1 MNKMLAVLAAALSL
15 TAFSA
20 TWERAGAI
28 QVTDTTGLTVAVA
41 KLGEMTGNQMLGA
54 MAASYMS
61 QLPTSE
67 FFGPTRQGGSIV
79 FPFYVDAEAF
89 AKAGAGDE
97 EAFDDLEDN
106 GLECAV
112 IYPMALPK
120 EEFMNLHDG
129 AIETNGF
136 VRVKGLPFGGS
147 DDDFTF
153 VAFAEG
159 GKWAVA
165 GDKPERVALAM
176 KDLAGLVSPMDGD
189 IVRVSL
195 TTKGA
200 DALRQVIDVVAKK
213 VAEDSGASLDAS
225 TIEYIKSFS
234 SARLALR
241 VTDAGIDVHG
251 SFTAVPGS
259 LLARMGAASIGGEPL
274 AKAGEGD
281 IMAFESTFMKFDI
294 PGQWKTIEEILKKHK
309 IDTASFLKWEFG
321 DFSRLTVDLPAA
333 FAWGKAAET
342 NGLAEVD
349 FDALTEDIKNA
360 LEGSSLKYEP
370 ADREYGFG
378 LAFAGYSPKSSP
390 GRRFAA
396 VLPEVK
402 GKPLVC
408 AGAYSVAGVIQ
419 AVLPPVMATLDEE
432 TRASV
437 APMAALL
444 PAECAGGI
452 AYANWREGEDGTGF
466 LWRIS
471 ADEVKGIGVSV
482 GTIAVASMMGQGAA
496 SDDDDDDDDD
506 DDGDDDGDD
515 DSLDED

>member
-1 MNKMLAVLAAALSL
+1 MKKMFVALAAALSL
-15 TAFSA
+15 PAFSA

-41 KLGEMTGNQMLGA
+41 KIGEMTGNQMLGA
-54 MAASYMS
+54 VVASYIS

-97 EAFDDLEDN
+97 EAFDDLDDHGFEF
-106 GLECAV
+106 AV
-112 IYPMALPK
+112 IYPMVLPK
-120 EEFMNLHDG
+120 EEFMNLHEG

-136 VRVKGLPFGGS
+136 VRVRGLPFDVS

-165 GDKPERVALAM
+165 SDKPEQVAIAM
-176 KDLAGLVSPMDGD
+176 RDLSELVSPMDSD

-195 TTKGA
+195 TAKGA
-200 DALRQVIDVVAKK
+200 DAIRQVMDVAAKK
-213 VAEDSGASLDAS
+213 IAEDSDTKLDAS
-225 TIEYIKSFS
+225 TIEYIKSIA

-241 VTDAGIDVHG
+241 VADAGIDVHG
-251 SFTAVPGS
+251 AFAAVPGS
-259 LLARMGAASIGGEPL
+259 LLAKMGAAPLGGEPL
-274 AKAGEGD
+274 ARAGEGD
-281 IMAFESTFMKFDI
+281 IVAFESTFMKFDI
-294 PGQWKTIEEILKKHK
+294 PGQWKMIEEILKKHK
-309 IDTASFLKWEFG
+309 IDTSSFLKWEFG
-321 DFSRLTVDLPAA
+321 DFSRLTIDLPAA

-349 FDALTEDIKNA
+349 SDALAEDVKNA
-360 LEGSSLKYEP
+360 LDGMNLKYEP

-378 LAFAGYSPKSSP
+378 LAFAGYKPKYAP
-390 GRRFAA
+390 RQRFAS

-402 GKPLVC
+402 GRPLVC

-419 AVLPPVMATLDEE
+419 AILPPVMETLDEE
-432 TRASV
+432 TRANT

-444 PAECAGGI
+444 PKECAGGI
-452 AYANWREGEDGTGF
+452 AYANWREGENGTGF

-482 GTIAVASMMGQGAA
+482 GTIAVVSMMGRGAA
-496 SDDDDDDDDD
+496 LDDDDD

-515 DSLDED
+515 DLPDED